1 MCAQDNLMERVLQLM
16 CQVTTEMCSHSRHT
30 SLQHRAHRG
39 SLITFPGEL
48 YIGGQEHFYLE
59 TNCTIAVPKGEAG
72 EMELF
77 VGTQNTMKTQVS
89 SEQSWQ

>member
-1 MCAQDNLMERVLQLM
+1 MWVSW
-16 CQVTTEMCSHSRHT
+16 VYH
-30 SLQHRAHRG
+30 G
-39 SLITFPGEL
+39 PLIAFPGEL

-77 VGTQNTMKTQVS
+77 VGTQNTMKTQVCNLRS
-89 SEQSWQ
+89 VEALGW

>member
-1 MCAQDNLMERVLQLM
+1 MERVLQLM
-16 CQVTTEMCSHSRHT
+16 CQATTEMSSHSRQT
-30 SLQHRAHRG
+30 YPLQHRAHRG
-39 SLITFPGEL
+39 SLIAFPGEL

-89 SEQSWQ
+89 SEQP